1 MRSVELFAGA
11 GGLAMGVSMAGFKH
25 EALIEMDH
33 DACETLRR
41 NRQNGLRALGDG
53 RLFEGDVRAF
63 DFGEL
68 KEGIELLAGGPPCQP
83 FSIGGKSRGHVD
95 DRNMFPDTVSVVRQL
110 RPKAF
115 IFENVRGLLRQ
126 SFARYF
132 EYIYLQ
138 LSYPEITRRK
148 GEEWTDHHGR
158 LERSHTRGK
167 RDGLTYNVV
176 FTPINAADFGV
187 PQRRER
193 VFLVGFRSD
202 LGADWSFPKPTHSI
216 ESLLWAQWITDA
228 YWENHRIAKRNRPA
242 MPERL
247 RPRVDRMRD
256 ELFEPETKPWLTVR
270 DAISDLPDPEKRADG
285 GGFKNH
291 RFQPGAKPY
300 VGHTGSMIDEP
311 AKTLKAG
318 DHGVPGGENMLALP
332 SGDVRYFTV
341 RESARIQT
349 FPDEYEFEG
358 AWSECMRQLGNAVPV
373 TLAHVVAES
382 VKKRLERIGD
392 K

>member
-1 MRSVELFAGA
+1 
-11 GGLAMGVSMAGFKH
+11 
-25 EALIEMDH
+25 
-33 DACETLRR
+33 
-41 NRQNGLRALGDG
+41 
-53 RLFEGDVRAF
+53 
-63 DFGEL
+63 
-68 KEGIELLAGGPPCQP
+68 
-83 FSIGGKSRGHVD
+83 
-95 DRNMFPDTVSVVRQL
+95 
-110 RPKAF
+110 
-115 IFENVRGLLRQ
+115 
-126 SFARYF
+126 
-132 EYIYLQ
+132 
-138 LSYPEITRRK
+138 
-148 GEEWTDHHGR
+148 
-158 LERSHTRGK
+158 
-167 RDGLTYNVV
+167 
-176 FTPINAADFGV
+176 
-187 PQRRER
+187 
-193 VFLVGFRSD
+193 
-202 LGADWSFPKPTHSI
+202 
-216 ESLLWAQWITDA
+216 
-228 YWENHRIAKRNRPA
+228 

-270 DAISDLPDPEKRADG
+270 DAISDLPDPEKRADV